1 MMMMAKGMVKL
12 SQQGMPKQLNLA
24 PPRNNNNNHNNNN
37 NNNNNKATQP
47 GSPSRGSKC
56 RLNAVNA
63 HLEKSI
69 FVYVNANILLLEW

>member
-1 MMMMAKGMVKL
+1 MMMAKGMVKL

-24 PPRNNNNNHNNNN
+24 PPRNNNNNN

-47 GSPSRGSKC
+47 GSPSRCSKS

>member
-1 MMMMAKGMVKL
+1 MVKL
-12 SQQGMPKQLNLA
+12 SQEGMPKQPYLA
-24 PPRNNNNNHNNNN
+24 PPRN

-69 FVYVNANILLLEW
+69 FVCVNANILLLGW